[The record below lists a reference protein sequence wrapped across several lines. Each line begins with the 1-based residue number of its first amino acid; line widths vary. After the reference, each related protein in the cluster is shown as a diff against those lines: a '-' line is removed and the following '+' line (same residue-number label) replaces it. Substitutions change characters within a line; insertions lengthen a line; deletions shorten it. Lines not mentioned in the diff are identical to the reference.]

1 MKRRTTVGIMV
12 FVALGAL
19 VGAGYYAFVFV
30 KTGIPDKKIGIP
42 DQASPKQSIPP
53 TIRIGTLFTAL
64 DYGPYFI
71 ARRNGWFEES
81 LEGKGKIEY
90 LATFQAPPTA
100 NEAMAAGEVDMVLT
114 ADVPAIVG
122 RAAGV
127 QLRIPWLS
135 CTLHSQVV
143 VPAEAK
149 SKVLADLRGKRIGVA
164 FGTGPHYG
172 ILKHLGRLGLS
183 DRDVQLLDMI
193 PPDAKAAFHA
203 RAVDAWAIFPPW
215 IEQEL
220 VAGSGKVLTD
230 VDSPVQVVV
239 AVRRDAMREM
249 PELVKASLMAMGR
262 AKKWIK
268 EHPEKSQ
275 RMLSEELDLP
285 MAVVELAWPRLD
297 WAADLTDETVRSD
310 LQSKADFMA
319 NEGYVKKK
327 LDVGKGLI
335 LEMDLRDVQETSGNP
350 IGCGARCSKTEL
362 PLQPVTGGT

>member
-1 MKRRTTVGIMV
+1 MRTRTLTVIVASIAFTV
-12 FVALGAL
+12 FS
-19 VGAGYYAFVFV
+19 YYAYLFVEYGKPA
-30 KTGIPDKKIGIP
+30 KTSAPTAPAIP
-42 DQASPKQSIPP
+42 A
-53 TIRIGTLFTAL
+53 TLRIGTLFTAL

-90 LATFQAPPTA
+90 LATFQTPPTA
-100 NEAMAAGEVDMVLT
+100 NEAMAAGEVDMILT

-143 VPAEAK
+143 VPAEAQ
-149 SKVLADLRGKRIGVA
+149 SKVLADLRGKRIAVA
-164 FGTGPHYG
+164 LGTGPHYG

-183 DRDVQLLDMI
+183 HSDVQLLDMI
-193 PPDAKAAFHA
+193 PPDAKAAFHT

-249 PELVKASLMAMGR
+249 PELVKASLMAMER
-262 AKKWIK
+262 ARKWIM
-268 EHPEKSQ
+268 EHPDKAQ

-297 WAADLTDETVRSD
+297 WSANLTDEPVRSD
-310 LQSKADFMA
+310 LQLKADFMA
-319 NEGYVKKK
+319 NEGYVKSQLNVQK
-327 LDVGKGLI
+327 DLI
-335 LEMDLRDVQETSGNP
+335 LHIDLGTVQQTRDS
-350 IGCGARCSKTEL
+350 
-362 PLQPVTGGT
+362 PLGPRGIVR